1 MANRY
6 HRVEWGPNGTR
17 SRTKTWGDPV
27 KWNKKAAEA
36 GVKEKVF
43 CASLADVFED
53 KAEIVPWRADLFNL
67 IDKCSN
73 LYWLLLT
80 KRPQNIIDMWPKDG
94 KKRDNVWLGTS
105 IAIQKNVDEYIPP
118 LLETKHLCQY
128 LFLSVEP
135 QIGQI
140 DLKDYLFPTALV
152 DWVILGG
159 ESKQGKDE
167 PRPYDIEW
175 ARFSIEQC
183 RLAGV
188 PCFLKQ
194 FGSNVYDN
202 GTRVHF
208 KDHHGGD
215 IAEWESDLIVR
226 ECPETYFQRL
236 TA

>member
-6 HRVEWGPNGTR
+6 HRVEWGPSGTR
-17 SRTKTWGDPV
+17 VRTKTWGDPI
-27 KWNKKAAEA
+27 KWNKRAIET
-36 GVKEKVF
+36 GIKEKVF

-53 KAEIVPWRADLFNL
+53 KAELVPWRSDLFKL
-67 IDKCSN
+67 IDKCQD
-73 LYWLLLT
+73 LHWLLLT
-80 KRPQNIIDMWPKDG
+80 KRPENIIGMWPDKI
-94 KKRDNVWLGTS
+94 RRENVWLGTS
-105 IAIQKNVDEYIPP
+105 IALQKNVDEYIPA
-118 LLETKHLCQY
+118 LLQTKHLCQY

-140 DLKDYLFPTALV
+140 DLKNYLFPTPLV

-159 ESKQGKDE
+159 ESKQGKEE

-183 RLAGV
+183 QLAGV

-202 GTRVHF
+202 GVKVSF
-208 KDHHGGD
+208 KDSHGGD
-215 IAEWESDLIVR
+215 PIEWPADMLVR
-226 ECPETYFQRL
+226 ECPESYFKRL
-236 TA
+236 AA